1 MASLPSKRVMIFTI
15 PKERTYMTRTSRMFC
30 VLLATICCLATP
42 RLRGGDLLFVE
53 GSKDYYEE
61 GDLGEAFRREFEP
74 RMFAHSTWRQ
84 RLYRNFNFGD
94 DETLEF
100 YIRPDGSRWVSFRRA
115 TPSLTQA
122 ILDRY
127 WSGHEFDLKKRLDS
141 SRIKACETKLPAD
154 IANQIEVLWQTM
166 VPGVL
171 KEPERK
177 GFGSTAPGVIY
188 ALKKTDSSVEIGA
201 VAFGAY
207 HTPAYEE
214 FIKIVDDLIGLC
226 ERPASRVLL
235 LQKLPPKIRHLT
247 DRLRAKRE

>member
-1 MASLPSKRVMIFTI
+1 M
-15 PKERTYMTRTSRMFC
+15 
-30 VLLATICCLATP
+30 
-42 RLRGGDLLFVE
+42 
-53 GSKDYYEE
+53 E

-74 RMFAHSTWRQ
+74 RMFTHATWRQ
-84 RLYRNFNFGD
+84 RFYRNFSFGD

-100 YIRPDGSRWVSFRRA
+100 YVRADGTRWLSFRRA
-115 TPSLTQA
+115 TPSLTQP

-127 WSGHEFDLKKRLDS
+127 WSRQEFDLKKELDS
-141 SRIKACETKLPAD
+141 SRIKVCETELPEN
-154 IANQIEVLWQTM
+154 IATEIEALWQTM

-177 GFGSTAPGVIY
+177 TFGSTAPGVIY
-188 ALKKTDSSVEIGA
+188 ALKKNGDSIEIGA

-214 FIKIVDDLIGLC
+214 LIKIVDDLIALC
-226 ERPASRVLL
+226 ERPARRARL

-247 DRLRAKRE
+247 DRLRPK

>member
-1 MASLPSKRVMIFTI
+1 
-15 PKERTYMTRTSRMFC
+15 MTRTSISFC
-30 VLLATICCLATP
+30 ALLATVCCLAIP
-42 RLRGGDLLFVE
+42 PLRGGDLLFVKASRNYDKE
-53 GSKDYYEE
+53 GN
-61 GDLGEAFRREFEP
+61 LGQVFRQEFEP
-74 RMFAHSTWRQ
+74 RMFIHASWRQ

-100 YIRPDGSRWVSFRRA
+100 YVRPDGSRWLSFRRA

-127 WSGHEFDLKKRLDS
+127 WSRQEFDLKKRLDS
-141 SRIKACETKLPAD
+141 SRIAACEIRLPAD

-166 VPGVL
+166 VPGVV

-177 GFGSTAPGVIY
+177 TFGSTAPGTVY
-188 ALKKTDSSVEIGA
+188 ALKNDGRSIQVGA

-214 FIKIVDDLIGLC
+214 FIQIVDDLIRLC
-226 ERPASRVLL
+226 ERPASRALTL
-235 LQKLPPKIRHLT
+235 EKLPPRVRHLT
-247 DRLRAKRE
+247 DRLRTK

>member
-1 MASLPSKRVMIFTI
+1 
-15 PKERTYMTRTSRMFC
+15 MTGTFRISFA
-30 VLLATICCLATP
+30 LLATICCLATP
-42 RLRGGDLLFVE
+42 QLRGGDLLFVK
-53 GSKDYYEE
+53 GSRNYDQE
-61 GDLGEAFRREFEP
+61 GDLGEAFRRELEP

-100 YIRPDGSRWVSFRRA
+100 YVRPDGSRWLSFRRA
-115 TPSLTQA
+115 TPSLMQA

-127 WSGHEFDLKKRLDS
+127 WSRQEFDLKKRLDS
-141 SRIKACETKLPAD
+141 SRITACETKLPAD

-166 VPGVL
+166 VPGVF

-177 GFGSTAPGVIY
+177 TFGSTAPGVIY
-188 ALKKTDSSVEIGA
+188 ALKKNGSSIEIGA

-214 FIKIVDDLIGLC
+214 FIKIVDALIDLC
-226 ERPASRVLL
+226 ERPASRALL

-247 DRLRAKRE
+247 DRLRAK

>member
-1 MASLPSKRVMIFTI
+1 
-15 PKERTYMTRTSRMFC
+15 MTGTSRTFFA
-30 VLLATICCLATP
+30 LLATICCLATP
-42 RLRGGDLLFVE
+42 QLRGGDLLFVE
-53 GSKDYYEE
+53 GSKNYYEE

-84 RLYRNFNFGD
+84 RLYRNFNLGD
-94 DETLEF
+94 DETLEC
-100 YIRPDGSRWVSFRRA
+100 YVRPGGSRWLSFRRA

-127 WSGHEFDLKKRLDS
+127 WSLHEFDLKKRLDS
-141 SRIKACETKLPAD
+141 SRIKACETELPAD

-177 GFGSTAPGVIY
+177 TFGSLAPGVIY
-188 ALKKTDSSVEIGA
+188 ALKKNGRSIEVGA

-207 HTPAYEE
+207 GTPAYEE
-214 FIKIVDDLIGLC
+214 FIKIVDDLIALC
-226 ERPASRVLL
+226 ERPAARALL
-235 LQKLPPKIRHLT
+235 LQKLPAKIRHLT
-247 DRLRAKRE
+247 DRLGDER